1 VNWLDVVL
9 VAFIG
14 FITWSGW
21 RTGFIREVVSFAATV
36 LAIPIAGVFYK
47 QMTPKVNP
55 IVDNLDLARM
65 ISFAAILIGVI
76 VAGQVAGHLLKR
88 TVSLLNLG
96 VVDRAAG
103 AGFGFLK
110 AVIICQVALVALV
123 VFQKPDLSDS
133 INGSL
138 VAGKLI
144 DTTPA
149 ILTVLPSAFDNGVQA
164 FQKAYDTINSLPI
177 PTPTPAPH

>member
-1 VNWLDVVL
+1 M
-9 VAFIG
+9 G
-14 FITWSGW
+14 FVTWSAW

-65 ISFAAILIGVI
+65 ISFAAILLGVI
-76 VAGQVAGHLLKR
+76 IAGQVAGHLLKR
-88 TVSLLNLG
+88 TVSILNLG
-96 VVDRAAG
+96 VVDRLAG

-110 AVIICQVALVALV
+110 AAIICQVVLVALV
-123 VFQKPDLSDS
+123 VFQKPDISDA
-133 INGSL
+133 IDGSP

-149 ILTVLPSAFDNGVQA
+149 ILAVLPAAFDNGVKG
-164 FQKAYDTINSLPI
+164 FQKAYSQINRLPI
-177 PTPTPAPH
+177 PTPTPAAP